1 MDFTWNPGSDQALR
15 GARESPGLETYKS
28 KIDNY
33 DFPFVDLPELNS
45 LSSET
50 VRGWCQNL
58 PPVSKSSL
66 IALFLLVLELGD
78 MR

>member
-1 MDFTWNPGSDQALR
+1 METCGSKVD
-15 GARESPGLETYKS
+15 
-28 KIDNY
+28 DY

-58 PPVSKSSL
+58 PPVSKSSP
-66 IALFLLVLELGD
+66 IEVFLLVLELGD
-78 MR
+78 MRRL